1 MAQAAVPI
9 LNILILGS
17 FMAYAVYQLRQSE
30 TALTRVRIED
40 RDEHR

>member
-17 FMAYAVYQLRQSE
+17 FMAYGVYQLRQSE
-30 TALTRVRIED
+30 AALTRVRIED
-40 RDEHR
+40 NDDRR